1 MVQLAAKQNIDEA
14 ILLAGDSDFIPAVT
28 AAKSDGVLVRLYHG
42 QRPHSNLWQEVDER
56 TEITQSL
63 VQSILR

>member
-42 QRPHSNLWQEVDER
+42 QRPHSNLWQEIDER

>member
-42 QRPHSNLWQEVDER
+42 QRPHSDLWQEIDER